1 MTLWTPS
8 GERPVRPE
16 PEEPAAPGGA
26 GGGGG
31 RGGARP
37 PTPGPGPGVD
47 EQELTDEELAE
58 LGQRMAEI
66 QGQMLATP
74 AEVIVANH
82 CIALYELAVLHLRQ
96 PSPKFDEAR
105 LAIDALGALVEGLG
119 GRLGENE
126 RPLREALAQ
135 LQLVFVQAK
144 GISTP

>member
-16 PEEPAAPGGA
+16 PEEPAAPA
-26 GGGGG
+26 GGGG
-31 RGGARP
+31 RGGGAGGASVGAGG
-37 PTPGPGPGVD
+37 TGTD
-47 EQELTDEELAE
+47 ELTEEELAE

-105 LAIDALGALVEGLG
+105 LAIDALAGLVEGLG
-119 GRLGENE
+119 RRLGENE
-126 RPLREALAQ
+126 RPLRDALAQ
-135 LQLVFVQAK
+135 LQLAFVQTK
-144 GISTP
+144 GISTPP

>member
-16 PEEPAAPGGA
+16 TEETTPPTGGGGASDRSGRPGGA
-26 GGGGG
+26 GGG
-31 RGGARP
+31 
-37 PTPGPGPGVD
+37 VD
-47 EQELTDEELAE
+47 QDDLTEEELAE

-96 PSPKFDEAR
+96 PSPNFDDAR
-105 LAIDALGALVEGLG
+105 LAIDALAALVEGLG
-119 GRLGENE
+119 SRLGENE
-126 RPLREALAQ
+126 RALRDALAQ
-135 LQLVFVQAK
+135 LQLAFVQAK
-144 GISTP
+144 GLSTP

>member
-8 GERPVRPE
+8 GERPLRPE
-16 PEEPAAPGGA
+16 PEEPPSSGATHAASVGGA
-26 GGGGG
+26 GDQ
-31 RGGARP
+31 P
-37 PTPGPGPGVD
+37 
-47 EQELTDEELAE
+47 ELTEEELAE

-66 QGQMLATP
+66 QDQMLATP

-105 LAIDALGALVEGLG
+105 LAIDALAGLVEGLG
-119 GRLGENE
+119 SRLGENE
-126 RPLREALAQ
+126 RPLRDALAQ
-135 LQLVFVQAK
+135 LQLAFVQAK